1 MFMKQGTDIG
11 DIIEEI
17 VESDVVSSPILLQ
30 SPQIKG
36 ECVAD
41 ESSSEVIGRQ
51 ENRVRVIS

>member
-1 MFMKQGTDIG
+1 MKQGTDIG

-17 VESDVVSSPILLQ
+17 IESDVVSSPILVQ